1 MFNEFDVVKLK
12 HELSA
17 KTSDSWPGAPVRSLP
32 RGTTGTVVMVY
43 DGSGEKTAYEV
54 EFVSED
60 GATEALL
67 TLTEDDLE
75 SN

>member
-1 MFNEFDVVKLK
+1 
-12 HELSA
+12 
-17 KTSDSWPGAPVRSLP
+17 
-32 RGTTGTVVMVY
+32 MVY